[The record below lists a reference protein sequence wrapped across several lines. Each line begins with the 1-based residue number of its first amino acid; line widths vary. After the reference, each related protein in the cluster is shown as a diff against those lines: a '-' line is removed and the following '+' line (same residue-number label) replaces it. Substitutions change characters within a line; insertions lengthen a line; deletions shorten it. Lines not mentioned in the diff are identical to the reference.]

1 MKFGLEP
8 TVRINQQIT
17 AHPNGT
23 HGPVDLVASKQLYAS
38 HYFHTA
44 LDLNFCLPRQTGGFY
59 LITAKGSG
67 QSGFTGPKG
76 SIVRKVAVD
85 KTRSS
90 LEKSLVAIKAQ
101 LEQ

>member
-1 MKFGLEP
+1 M
-8 TVRINQQIT
+8 R
-17 AHPNGT
+17 PNGFFVPHPKENNDLDQSR
-23 HGPVDLVASKQLYAS
+23 HGLVG
-38 HYFHTA
+38 
-44 LDLNFCLPRQTGGFY
+44 D
-59 LITAKGSG
+59 
-67 QSGFTGPKG
+67 GPKG